1 MPPVKK
7 HLWKKEYRNF
17 LEIAKMESVSYD
29 VLKKAFYRLQDM
41 KKAVKYARNT
51 FSIKDHEKYEY
62 NGKKYNLSHY
72 CKILSEVTGYG
83 ISTIRGRAKNGW
95 SLDQIISTPVYQYR
109 DEKREEY
116 NKNVGAKVKIYDL
129 DDNLLYECDTYSQ
142 AAKYLNTTISNVT
155 SACNRSGVFQGKY
168 KLRSK
173 ASTEENRIKVRQS
186 SKKNNALFCRI
197 SYATEELTK
206 DVAARSKKFNRQ
218 LYYKNNCDTIKKKI
232 REYYFSNREVK
243 LDNNK
248 VYYVKNRDYLQEKHR
263 EWIAQNRER
272 WEDYHKNYRRKASD
286 ELSDVYI
293 KTTLATT
300 LGLSAAEITPKM
312 IELKRKQ
319 IEIFRNLK

>member
-29 VLKKAFYRLQDM
+29 VLKKAFYKLQDM

-248 VYYVKNRDYLQEKHR
+248 VYYVKNRDYLQEKQR
-263 EWIAQNRER
+263 EWVAKNRER